1 MSDITISRTFTAEKK
16 NLVRRA
22 PWLPNPVCKAKEH
35 TPSASRGA
43 HSTGKTTTLQKRKG
57 SQILK
62 QRGTHNRRALNPPP
76 MPTPRRNLAATPR
89 RRRRSIFLHQRTTLA
104 RREKNDLAPRRT
116 IPSVAARTGI
126 ESGSRSTGMGKQG
139 DGKRRGIVDL
149 VVMRK
154 KVSPSLAWASAATVM
169 SRMRALSTSAG
180 SAGAAS
186 TISIPAGGGEEEETA
201 IYG

>member
-1 MSDITISRTFTAEKK
+1 
-16 NLVRRA
+16 
-22 PWLPNPVCKAKEH
+22 
-35 TPSASRGA
+35 
-43 HSTGKTTTLQKRKG
+43 
-57 SQILK
+57 
-62 QRGTHNRRALNPPP
+62 
-76 MPTPRRNLAATPR
+76 
-89 RRRRSIFLHQRTTLA
+89 
-104 RREKNDLAPRRT
+104 
-116 IPSVAARTGI
+116 
-126 ESGSRSTGMGKQG
+126 MGKQG

-180 SAGAAS
+180 SAGAAT